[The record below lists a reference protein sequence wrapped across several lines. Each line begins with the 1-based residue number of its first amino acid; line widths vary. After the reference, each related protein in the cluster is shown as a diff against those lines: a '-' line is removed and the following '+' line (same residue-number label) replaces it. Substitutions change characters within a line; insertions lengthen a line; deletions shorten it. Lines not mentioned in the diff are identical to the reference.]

1 MDRIAEDLFC
11 CTCLQQMPQ
20 MEHANTVGNIFDH
33 RKIMGNKQ
41 ICRSGFLLNIL
52 HQVHHLCL
60 NGHIQ
65 CGNTLVCDDEF
76 RIHDQGPGNA
86 HTLSL
91 STGKLMRIIF
101 HSLFRIFDPHFLQKL
116 DGFIPGFF
124 LRCLKM
130 PDHAFHDLL
139 ADGHRRVKT
148 GHRILKNHGDPL
160 SVNVP
165 ADPLFILFQYV
176 HCLR

>member
-91 STGKLMRIIF
+91 STGKLMRITA
-101 HSLFRIFDPHFLQKL
+101 
-116 DGFIPGFF
+116 GM
-124 LRCLKM
+124 LRCQSYLCQNILYFFCTFRAVHVCM
-130 PDHAFHDLL
+130 VNIQTL
-139 ADGHRRVKT
+139 ADDVT
-148 GHRILKNHGDPL
+148 D
-160 SVNVP
+160 
-165 ADPLFILFQYV
+165 LFSGI
-176 HCLR
+176 